1 MRKGFLITNII
12 LTALCVVLDV
22 VYLAQKGLILKSI
35 TSAVFALLGAVN
47 LFYAI
52 KTKSKN
58 LKFAIIM
65 VIGLVFA
72 MTGDIVLEIVF
83 IAGAALFGVGHVFYF
98 IAYSALQK
106 FTVKDFIPAL
116 CIFVP
121 CFILLMLPIFDF
133 GGIVMQMVCIAYAAV
148 ISCMVGKSIS
158 NYIHK
163 KTLLNL
169 IILVG
174 SALFCFSDLSLVF
187 YSFSDVLPRVLTI
200 VLCLG
205 TYYPAECILAY
216 SIFKSVNK

>member
-52 KTKSKN
+52 KIKSKN

-65 VIGLVFA
+65 FIGLVFA
-72 MTGDIVLEIVF
+72 MSGDIVLEIVF

-174 SALFCFSDLSLVF
+174 SAMFCFSDLSLVF

>member
-22 VYLAQKGLILKSI
+22 VYLAQKGLMLKSI

-72 MTGDIVLEIVF
+72 MSGDIVLEIVF
-83 IAGAALFGVGHVFYF
+83 IAGAALFGIGHVFYF

-106 FTVKDFIPAL
+106 FSVKDFIPAL

-133 GGIVMQMVCIAYAAV
+133 GGIVMHIVCIAYAAV

-158 NYIHK
+158 NYINN

-216 SIFKSVNK
+216 SIFKSTDK